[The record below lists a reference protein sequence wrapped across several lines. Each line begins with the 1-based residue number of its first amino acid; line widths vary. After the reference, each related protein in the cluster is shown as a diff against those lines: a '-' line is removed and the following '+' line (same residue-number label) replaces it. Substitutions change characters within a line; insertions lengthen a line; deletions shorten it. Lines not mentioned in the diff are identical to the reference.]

1 MTRTTLAGGSQPPDR
16 QYRSRCLMPRG
27 VLDVSRDGAG
37 AGPRCPPALARNVAL
52 AFLALTVAFVVGCV
66 LAHELIIHGHPG
78 AFALFPTVG
87 ALYLLA
93 SVPLAVVYT
102 NPSDVRAGLNPLVP
116 SDYAWLFRRTY
127 SAFASSTDGK
137 VRGKDL

>member
-1 MTRTTLAGGSQPPDR
+1 
-16 QYRSRCLMPRG
+16 MPRG

-37 AGPRCPPALARNVAL
+37 GGSRCPPALARNVAL

>member
-1 MTRTTLAGGSQPPDR
+1 MPESLDVVFSQR
-16 QYRSRCLMPRG
+16 QYA
-27 VLDVSRDGAG
+27 RDGAQ
-37 AGPRCPPALARNVAL
+37 LL
-52 AFLALTVAFVVGCV
+52 EVAFRLRGCA

-127 SAFASSTDGK
+127 STFASSTDGK